1 MIKVGIYDVPPF
13 MYYNED
19 EDTLSGMLDYV
30 LKQIHNN
37 FGVKFE
43 FVFGDYEELVGAY
56 QQGVIDILPVFEMES
71 NEKLFLEGN
80 NYEIYQGQINAYGL
94 FNQVMFQEAVGTNLN
109 TVLGS
114 VSSEGFL
121 RSEMNVRVE
130 DSISKLHEGLVERK
144 IDYLLLDPV
153 YLDYFEQYNLSLIHI
168 SEPTRP

>member
-1 MIKVGIYDVPPF
+1 
-13 MYYNED
+13 
-19 EDTLSGMLDYV
+19 
-30 LKQIHNN
+30 
-37 FGVKFE
+37 
-43 FVFGDYEELVGAY
+43 
-56 QQGVIDILPVFEMES
+56 MES

-144 IDYLLLDPV
+144 IDYLLLRSC
-153 YLDYFEQYNLSLIHI
+153 LFRLF
-168 SEPTRP
+168 